1 MAKEQEEPEEL
12 GMHESLPGGGPSSE
26 EVRKGLYDPKG
37 VENQIEFNVFGLGED
52 EDEEETP
59 DLDGDLM
66 EFPSHMNEEQFGPH
80 GRPSMVLPRHPKRNT
95 PGNLPKKPSRPY
107 GYPINNKPRHPGK
120 NPPKTPE
127 PPTEGDN

>member
-80 GRPSMVLPRHPKRNT
+80 GRPSILLPRHPKRNT
-95 PGNLPKKPSRPY
+95 PGNSPKNPSRPL
-107 GYPINNKPRHPGK
+107 GFNSKNRHHKIIK
-120 NPPKTPE
+120 NPE
-127 PPTEGDN
+127 PPTEGEE